1 MDLSLAIAQFTILAF
16 AGLLIMAAASDCRN
30 LTVPNRFSL
39 ALLALYP
46 SFVVASDGSID
57 WLGGLFY
64 AAAAFAVGFVLFAF
78 RFCGGADVKLFA
90 AVTLWAGP
98 ALFMQTVF
106 YTAVTGGLLAVAL
119 WVRHRM
125 MRAATPAFF
134 FFVTSDPS
142 FGKQSMPYAVAIA
155 AGGLYVALQLLMG
168 V

>member
-1 MDLSLAIAQFTILAF
+1 MDLSLATTRFTILAF

-46 SFVVASDGSID
+46 SFVVAAGGGVD
-57 WLGGLFY
+57 WSGGLIY
-64 AAAAFAVGFVLFAF
+64 AAAAFSLGFVFFAF

-98 ALFMQTVF
+98 TLFLPMLF
-106 YTAVTGGLLAVAL
+106 YTAIAGGLLAVAL
-119 WVRHRM
+119 WVRHKM
-125 MRAATPAFF
+125 MRAATPAAF

-142 FGKQSMPYAVAIA
+142 FGKQPMPYAVAIS

-168 V
+168 A